1 MAHYGWP
8 SGWLFFGTSE
18 MYTDDIDE
26 DIIDAVFEFIEDRA
40 AIGDDPAQVVMGM
53 LAVINMVRASRTD
66 NGTMH

>member
-18 MYTDDIDE
+18 MYIDDIDE

-40 AIGDDPAQVVMGM
+40 AMGDDPAQVVMGM
-53 LAVINMVRASRTD
+53 LAVINMVKASRTD
-66 NGTMH
+66 SGTMH